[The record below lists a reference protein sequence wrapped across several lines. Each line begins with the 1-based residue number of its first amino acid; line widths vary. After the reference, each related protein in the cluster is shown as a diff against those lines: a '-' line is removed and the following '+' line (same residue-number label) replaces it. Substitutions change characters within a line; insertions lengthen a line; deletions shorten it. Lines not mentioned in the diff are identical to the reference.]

1 MSATSQEYVDSDLP
15 PISFVPGKTATAVM
29 RHGLPLMA
37 LYLVGGNTATYLL
50 LTAFDLSLGLV
61 VVEALTPNSKLNAF
75 RPERRHWIFGVPF
88 MAAFLA
94 IVAAILTVPIALPA
108 ILFGLDA
115 DVHWA
120 AILSRRILWLA
131 VGCMAIMAAIH
142 VLFVQTHRER
152 TASTDTAG
160 GRSQAA
166 IAVQATLIATFFLI
180 CYLLGRNIFAVP
192 PLYALVLIHY
202 DVRPDMAESLFP
214 NLWLTKTERAKIK
227 AIRGES
233 GVKAAMRE
241 VTRYWKDEG
250 R

>member
-1 MSATSQEYVDSDLP
+1 
-15 PISFVPGKTATAVM
+15 
-29 RHGLPLMA
+29 
-37 LYLVGGNTATYLL
+37 
-50 LTAFDLSLGLV
+50 
-61 VVEALTPNSKLNAF
+61 
-75 RPERRHWIFGVPF
+75 
-88 MAAFLA
+88 
-94 IVAAILTVPIALPA
+94 VAAILTVPIALPA
-108 ILFGLDA
+108 VLFGLDA

-227 AIRGES
+227 AIREES

-241 VTRYWKDEG
+241 VTRYWKRE
-250 R
+250 RR